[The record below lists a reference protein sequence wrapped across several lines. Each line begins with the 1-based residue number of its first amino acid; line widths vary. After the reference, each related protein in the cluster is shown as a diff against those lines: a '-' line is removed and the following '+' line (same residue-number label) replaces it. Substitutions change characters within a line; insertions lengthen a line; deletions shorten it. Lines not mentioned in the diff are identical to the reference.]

1 MELVSGITLYN
12 LIKTAFILICFF
24 TDEVLIKISNYMK
37 KINFLFIIIVFAAF
51 FVSCNDDSEDVIVSD
66 MTFIKSVYPSEAV
79 EGQTIYIEGNA
90 FEQITQVILPGN
102 ISVTDFKLVGFNQIS
117 LVVPKGMEDG
127 YIILKDGEEEYKAP
141 IQIHSVKTKFIR
153 TYPDTIAA
161 GEVLTIRGDNLSGV
175 TKIKISETFIV
186 DALYFKRKSDVELQV
201 IITEDI
207 PVGENLIK
215 MVTLS
220 GSEIGAGQF
229 YIKGSAGPKPPK
241 DLEYEFYT
249 DGFANNWQD
258 WGWGRESDPENT
270 EFVRVGEMSL
280 KTTYT
285 DDWGGVKFANVTI
298 DDMSIYREV
307 AFSVYGAPGSD
318 GVMLQVTF
326 DWNTNKQVNIVEGEW
341 TDFVIPLD
349 ELGSPAT
356 ISELTIQAASPC
368 TVYFDHIGL
377 R

>member
-1 MELVSGITLYN
+1 
-12 LIKTAFILICFF
+12 
-24 TDEVLIKISNYMK
+24 MK
-37 KINFLFIIIVFAAF
+37 KINFLFIIIVFVGF
-51 FVSCNDDSEDVIVSD
+51 IVSCNDDSEDVKVTD
-66 MTFIKSVYPSEAV
+66 TTFIQTVYPSEAV
-79 EGQTIYIEGNA
+79 EGQTIYIEGNN
-90 FEQITQVILPGN
+90 FEQIAQVILPGN
-102 ISVTDFKLVGFNQIS
+102 ILVTDFKLVGLNQIS

-127 YIILKDGEEEYKAP
+127 YIILKDGEEEYQAP
-141 IQIHSVKTKFIR
+141 IQIHSVETKYIR

-161 GEVLTIRGDNLSGV
+161 GEVLTIRGENLSGI
-175 TKIKISETFIV
+175 TKIKISETFFI
-186 DALYFKRKSDVELQV
+186 DALFFKRKSDFELQV
-201 IITEDI
+201 IIPEDI

-220 GSEIGAGQF
+220 GSDIGAGQF

-241 DLEYEFYT
+241 ALEYEFYA

-258 WGWGRESDPENT
+258 WGWGRNSDPENT

-280 KTTYT
+280 KITYT

-318 GVMLQVTF
+318 GVMLQATF
-326 DWNTNKQVNIVEGEW
+326 DWNTNKQVYIVEGEW
-341 TDFVIPLD
+341 TDIVIPLD
-349 ELGSPAT
+349 ELGNPVT
-356 ISELTIQAASPC
+356 ISEFTIQAASAC
-368 TVYFDHIGL
+368 SVYFDHIGL